1 MITLNITNS
10 IESFVPIVKKY
21 EEVILVDA
29 NDSFTHNLVQAFLKL
44 GAPVKV
50 LRGHE
55 VDIKKIRTEMGRY
68 IVLSPG
74 PGNPEN
80 SGIHK
85 EVIREFNSKIPILG
99 VCLGMQAINEVFG
112 GKTIIANKPVHGKTS
127 SISHLGTGIFQNIP
141 SPTTVARYHSLIV
154 SDVSDIFSIQSKYEG
169 IVMAFNNPDLII
181 TCVQFHPESFLTT
194 DGLKMLEN
202 FLEGSI

>member
-1 MITLNITNS
+1 MTTINITSS
-10 IESFVPIVKKY
+10 IELFDPKEKKY
-21 EEVILVDA
+21 GEVILIDA
-29 NDSFTHNLVQAFLKL
+29 NDSFTHNLVQAFIKL

-55 VDIKKIRTEMGRY
+55 VDIKKVRAEMGSY

-85 EVIREFNSKIPILG
+85 QVIREFNSKIPILG
-99 VCLGMQAINEVFG
+99 VCLGMQAINEVFE
-112 GKTIIANKPVHGKTS
+112 GKTITANKPVHGKTS

-141 SPTTVARYHSLIV
+141 SPTIVARYHSLIV
-154 SDVSDIFSIQSKYEG
+154 SDISNIFSIQSEFEG
-169 IVMAFNNPDLII
+169 IVMAFNNRDLLL
-181 TCVQFHPESFLTT
+181 TGVQFHPESFLTT

-202 FLEGSI
+202 FLEGVI